1 MERAPGQGA
10 EHRTPKYTQ
19 VEVLIVS
26 FVSVYRRWRPKTF
39 EEIIGQERITRTLQ
53 NAIRA
58 GRTSHAYLF
67 AGHRGTG
74 KTTTARILAKALN
87 CAVGPTPTPDNT
99 CPICV
104 AISRGVSMDVIEI
117 DGASNTSVDDV
128 RDLKEKIVLAPT
140 EGRYKVYIIDEV
152 HMLSTSAFNALLKTL
167 EEPPAHAVFILVTT
181 EPQRIPPTVLSRC
194 QRFDFRRVSF
204 AEITG
209 RLRAIA
215 QAEGITIDDEA
226 LAQIVRNADGS
237 VRDAESVLDQLSA
250 YTNNERNER
259 IDRDLVTSV
268 LGLVDDETARAFAA
282 AVLDRDVATTLRL
295 AQEATDGG
303 KDIRQVMRTLLEYF
317 RDLLL
322 VKTCGPAA
330 SQILDAPPER
340 LAQLSSQVERAE
352 VSNLL
357 RAVRV
362 LNDALT
368 DARWST
374 QPRLA
379 LEVALIRLAR
389 PEMDSSTEGMLARI
403 ERLEA
408 GGAESKASSAP
419 SAASPAGTP
428 PSRTDTPPARPAP
441 QPRSGTAR
449 RPTQRTDAAEPVTGS
464 NGQDSDAPA
473 PSGAPS
479 KDRAGL
485 AAAASATQA
494 AAPTATSA
502 SPASPVM
509 LEEVRRQWA
518 RVLEDIKRTKM
529 ICHALLIE
537 GTPMEVNGNVLVVG
551 LRSAYN
557 FHVDNLNRSENREIV
572 EGALSRVLGRAMRF
586 HCRLYESP
594 AQQPATVAGGG
605 AEVQS
610 VPTRITASAGAESSF
625 LTRAKELFGAEVIED
640 DGPAR

>member
-1 MERAPGQGA
+1 M
-10 EHRTPKYTQ
+10 
-19 VEVLIVS
+19 S

-39 EEIIGQERITRTLQ
+39 EEIIGQERITHTLQ

-58 GRTSHAYLF
+58 KRTSHAYLF

-74 KTTTARILAKALN
+74 KTTTARIFAKALN
-87 CAVGPTPTPDNT
+87 CVAGPTPTPDNT
-99 CPICV
+99 CPVCV

-128 RDLKEKIVLAPT
+128 RDLKEKIVLVPT
-140 EGRYKVYIIDEV
+140 ESRYKVYIIDEV

-181 EPQRIPPTVLSRC
+181 EPHRIPPTVLSRC

-209 RLRAIA
+209 RLRGIA
-215 QAEGITIDDEA
+215 QAEGIAIDEEA

-250 YTNNERNER
+250 YTDGR

-282 AVLDRDVATTLRL
+282 ATLDRDVATTLRL

-303 KDIRQVMRTLLEYF
+303 KDIRQLLRTLLEYF

-322 VKTCGPAA
+322 VKTCGPVA

-340 LAQLSSQVERAE
+340 LAQLSGQVEGAE
-352 VSNLL
+352 VSDLL

-362 LNDALT
+362 LNDAVT
-368 DARWST
+368 DARWSA

-389 PEMDSSTEGMLARI
+389 PEMDPSTEGMLVRI

-408 GGAESKASSAP
+408 EGAESKASGEPSPPAGRRAP
-419 SAASPAGTP
+419 SPASTP
-428 PSRTDTPPARPAP
+428 PTRPAP
-441 QPRSGTAR
+441 QPRPAPAR
-449 RPTQRTDAAEPVTGS
+449 RPTQRADAAEPVAGG
-464 NGQDSDAPA
+464 NGHDGAV
-473 PSGAPS
+473 PS
-479 KDRAGL
+479 
-485 AAAASATQA
+485 
-494 AAPTATSA
+494 TSA
-502 SPASPVM
+502 SPAGPVT
-509 LEEVRRQWA
+509 LDEVRRQWA

-537 GTPMEVNGNVLVVG
+537 GTPMEVNGNALVVG

-572 EGALSRVLGRAMRF
+572 EGALSRVLGRAVRF
-586 HCRLYESP
+586 HCRLYETP
-594 AQQPATVAGGG
+594 AQQPTAVAGGG
-605 AEVQS
+605 AAGQAVA
-610 VPTRITASAGAESSF
+610 TRVTASSGIESSF
-625 LTRAKELFGAEVIED
+625 VTRAKELFGAEVVDD
-640 DGPAR
+640 DGPAQ

>member
-1 MERAPGQGA
+1 M
-10 EHRTPKYTQ
+10 
-19 VEVLIVS
+19 S

-74 KTTTARILAKALN
+74 KTTTARIFAKALN
-87 CAVGPTPTPDNT
+87 CAAGPTPTPDNT
-99 CPICV
+99 CPACE

-128 RDLKEKIVLAPT
+128 RDLKEKIVLVPT
-140 EGRYKVYIIDEV
+140 ESRYKVYIIDEV

-167 EEPPAHAVFILVTT
+167 EEPPQHAVFILVTT
-181 EPQRIPPTVLSRC
+181 EPHRIPPTVLSRC

-204 AEITG
+204 AEIVG
-209 RLRAIA
+209 RLRAVA
-215 QAEGITIDDEA
+215 QAEGISIDEEA

-250 YTNNERNER
+250 YADGG
-259 IDRDLVTSV
+259 IDRDLVTAV
-268 LGLVDDETARAFAA
+268 LGLVDDETASAFAIA
-282 AVLDRDVATTLRL
+282 TLSRDVATTLRL
-295 AQEATDGG
+295 AQEATDAG
-303 KDIRQVMRTLLEYF
+303 KDIRQLLRTLLEYF

-322 VKTCGPAA
+322 VKSCGPAA
-330 SQILDAPPER
+330 SQILDTPPER
-340 LAQLSSQVERAE
+340 LAHLSTQVERAG
-352 VSNLL
+352 VSDLL

-362 LNDALT
+362 LNDAVT
-368 DARWST
+368 DARWSA

-389 PEMDSSTEGMLARI
+389 PEMDPSTEGMLARI

-408 GGAESKASSAP
+408 GGAAVKPSGEPAP
-419 SAASPAGTP
+419 PAG
-428 PSRTDTPPARPAP
+428 RPAQTAAGVPAP
-441 QPRSGTAR
+441 QPAQEPRATPAR
-449 RPTQRTDAAEPVTGS
+449 RPTQRADATAATTVDAATA
-464 NGQDSDAPA
+464 APPA
-473 PSGAPS
+473 TLDGAPITL
-479 KDRAGL
+479 DD
-485 AAAASATQA
+485 
-494 AAPTATSA
+494 
-502 SPASPVM
+502 
-509 LEEVRRQWA
+509 VRRQWA

-537 GTPMEVNGNVLVVG
+537 GTPMEVDGNVLVVG

-557 FHVDNLNRSENREIV
+557 FHVDNLNRSENREVV

-586 HCRLYESP
+586 NCRLYEMP
-594 AQQPATVAGGG
+594 AETPAPIAGGAATGVLARGPG
-605 AEVQS
+605 AA
-610 VPTRITASAGAESSF
+610 TAATPVAASGIESAFVA
-625 LTRAKELFGAEVIED
+625 RAMELFGATVV
-640 DGPAR
+640 DGEPVG

>member
-1 MERAPGQGA
+1 M
-10 EHRTPKYTQ
+10 
-19 VEVLIVS
+19 S

-87 CAVGPTPTPDNT
+87 CVAGPTPTPDNT
-99 CPICV
+99 CPACV

-140 EGRYKVYIIDEV
+140 ESRYKVYIIDEV

-181 EPQRIPPTVLSRC
+181 EPHRIPPTVLSRC

-215 QAEGITIDDEA
+215 QAEGIAIDEEA

-250 YTNNERNER
+250 YSDGR

-282 AVLDRDVATTLRL
+282 AALDRDVATTLRL
-295 AQEATDGG
+295 AQEATDAG
-303 KDIRQVMRTLLEYF
+303 KDIRQLLRTLLEYF
-317 RDLLL
+317 RDLLV
-322 VKTCGPAA
+322 VKACGPAA

-340 LAQLSSQVERAE
+340 LAQLSSQVEGAE

-362 LNDALT
+362 LNDAVT
-368 DARWST
+368 DARWSA

-379 LEVALIRLAR
+379 LEVALIRVAR
-389 PEMDSSTEGMLARI
+389 PEMDPSTEGMLARI
-403 ERLEA
+403 ERLET
-408 GGAESKASSAP
+408 GGAESKASGEATPPTGRPAP
-419 SAASPAGTP
+419 SPAGTP
-428 PSRTDTPPARPAP
+428 PTRPAL
-441 QPRSGTAR
+441 QPRSAPAR
-449 RPTQRTDAAEPVTGS
+449 RPTQRTDAAESGAGG
-464 NGQDSDAPA
+464 NGHDNAPA
-473 PSGAPS
+473 PASSGVSAT
-479 KDRAGL
+479 DRD
-485 AAAASATQA
+485 ASATPPSTIQA
-494 AAPTATSA
+494 ASPAATSA
-502 SPASPVM
+502 SPAGPVM
-509 LEEVRRQWA
+509 LDDVRRHWA

-586 HCRLYESP
+586 HCRLYETP
-594 AQQPATVAGGG
+594 AQQPAAVAGGG
-605 AEVQS
+605 PAVRG
-610 VPTRITASAGAESSF
+610 VTTRMTASSGNESSF
-625 LTRAKELFGAEVIED
+625 VTRAKELFGAEVIED
-640 DGPAR
+640 DGPAQ

>member
-1 MERAPGQGA
+1 MS
-10 EHRTPKYTQ
+10 
-19 VEVLIVS
+19 IVS

-74 KTTTARILAKALN
+74 KTTTARIFAKALN
-87 CAVGPTPTPDNT
+87 CAAGPTPTPDNT
-99 CPICV
+99 CPSCE

-140 EGRYKVYIIDEV
+140 ESRHKVYIIDEV

-181 EPQRIPPTVLSRC
+181 EPHRIPPTVLSRC

-215 QAEGITIDDEA
+215 QAEGIAIEDEA
-226 LAQIVRNADGS
+226 LALIVRNADGS

-250 YTNNERNER
+250 YTDGR
-259 IDRDLVTSV
+259 IDGDLVTSV
-268 LGLVDDETARAFAA
+268 LGLVDDETARGFATA
-282 AVLDRDVATTLRL
+282 TLGRDIATTLRL

-303 KDIRQVMRTLLEYF
+303 KDIRQVLRTLLEYF

-340 LAQLSSQVERAE
+340 LAQLSKQVQSAG
-352 VSNLL
+352 VSDLL

-362 LNDALT
+362 LNDAVT
-368 DARWST
+368 DSRWSA

-389 PEMDSSTEGMLARI
+389 PEMDPSTEGLLARI

-408 GGAESKASSAP
+408 EAVPAKSPGEP
-419 SAASPAGTP
+419 SPPAG
-428 PSRTDTPPARPAP
+428 RPAP
-441 QPRSGTAR
+441 TPVADASAPKTA
-449 RPTQRTDAAEPVTGS
+449 PQ
-464 NGQDSDAPA
+464 APA
-473 PSGAPS
+473 PQSRPTPTRRPS
-479 KDRAGL
+479 PRAQTQPDANGEGGGEAAAGL
-485 AAAASATQA
+485 TIDD
-494 AAPTATSA
+494 
-502 SPASPVM
+502 
-509 LEEVRRQWA
+509 VRRQWA

-529 ICHALLIE
+529 LCHALLIE

-557 FHVDNLNRSENREIV
+557 FHVDNLNRAENREVV
-572 EGALSRVLGRAMRF
+572 EGALSRVLGHAVRF
-586 HCRLYESP
+586 HCQLYEASAEQAAPEAP
-594 AQQPATVAGGG
+594 ARESGG
-605 AEVQS
+605 A
-610 VPTRITASAGAESSF
+610 AGAAAHVMTTRMAASSGIESSF
-625 LTRAKELFGAEVIED
+625 VTKAKELFGAEVIDD
-640 DGPAR
+640 DGPAQ